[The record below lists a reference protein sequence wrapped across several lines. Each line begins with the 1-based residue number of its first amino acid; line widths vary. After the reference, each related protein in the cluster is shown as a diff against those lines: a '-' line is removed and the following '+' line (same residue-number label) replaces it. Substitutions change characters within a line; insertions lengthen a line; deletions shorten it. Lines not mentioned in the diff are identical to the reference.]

1 MSDVESMKTKSEASQ
16 IKAVEQWLEQVV
28 IGLNLCPFASKPYR
42 EKQVRIQ
49 VCEADT
55 ELALLETLQDE
66 LRLIDENPP
75 TEPGTGIET
84 TLLVIPNLLQ
94 RFDDYNQFLDLV
106 DALLE
111 EFSWTEEYQIASFH
125 PQYCFA
131 GVAPESPENL
141 TNRSPYPLLHIIR
154 EASIAAALEHY
165 TDPEGIP
172 ERNIEKMKALS
183 EDEKRRLFGYLF

>member
-1 MSDVESMKTKSEASQ
+1 VNSENDVAP

-49 VCEADT
+49 VCNAVT

-66 LRLIDENPP
+66 LRLIDESPV
-75 TEPGTGIET
+75 TDAGTGIET
-84 TLLVIPNLLQ
+84 TVLVIPNMLHD
-94 RFDDYNQFLDLV
+94 FDDYNQFLDLV

-111 EFSWTEEYQIASFH
+111 EFSWTGEYQIASFH
-125 PQYCFA
+125 PQYCFG
-131 GVAPESPENL
+131 GVAPASPENL

-154 EASIAAALEHY
+154 ETSIEAALEHY
-165 TDPEGIP
+165 ADPEGIP
-172 ERNIEKMKALS
+172 ERNIERVSALS
-183 EDEKRRLFGYLF
+183 EEETRRLFSYLF